1 MVLGRHHLEQSKVVI
16 VLRVILD
23 SRKLVSPNGR
33 LDRLAG
39 TASRLKLSEKKKK
52 STAEA
57 GARERLETLLKSCS
71 ARALALTAL

>member
-52 STAEA
+52 ALQ
-57 GARERLETLLKSCS
+57 RLG
-71 ARALALTAL
+71 RANVLRRCLSPAQLVRWL

>member
-39 TASRLKLSEKKKK
+39 TASRLKLGEKKKK
-52 STAEA
+52 ALQ
-57 GARERLETLLKSCS
+57 RLE
-71 ARALALTAL
+71 RANVLRRCLSPAQLVRWL

>member
-39 TASRLKLSEKKKK
+39 TASRLKLGEKKKK
-52 STAEA
+52 ALQ
-57 GARERLETLLKSCS
+57 RLG
-71 ARALALTAL
+71 RANVLRRCLSPAQLVRWL

>member
-39 TASRLKLSEKKKK
+39 TASRLKLGEKKKK
-52 STAEA
+52 KALQ
-57 GARERLETLLKSCS
+57 RLG
-71 ARALALTAL
+71 RANVLRRCLSPAQLVRWL